1 MKESLFFINLHE
13 ERMGMQTTIT
23 TNRPKKSCI
32 KTIFSFKE
40 QYMMMLPTVIL
51 ISLFGIYPILYVLGY
66 SFTEFNGFSPAKF
79 VGLENYLTVIKDSS
93 WWITVWN
100 TVIMGLGIPAIQ
112 LPLALLLAILLNIK
126 FTGRDF
132 FRAVIFVPNI
142 TSTAIMGIIF
152 FFMFS
157 SYNGIV
163 NAILQEFKLITQPIE
178 WFGDPWLAKLV
189 VIIFCTW
196 SGVGFY
202 MVLFLSALQRIPED
216 VYESAKIDG
225 AGRSAT
231 FFKITLPMMGKM
243 FQIITSLSI
252 INALKLF
259 DSVKALTN
267 GGPGNG
273 TEVMAMYIFRY
284 YFENAN
290 SQVGYASAVSIVATI
305 LVGIVTAIYMF
316 MTKKFEDA

>member
-1 MKESLFFINLHE
+1 
-13 ERMGMQTTIT
+13 MQTTIT
-23 TNRPKKSCI
+23 ANRQKKSNI
-32 KTIFSFKE
+32 KTVFSFTE
-40 QYMMMLPTVIL
+40 QYLMMLPTIIL
-51 ISLFGIYPILYVLGY
+51 IVLFGIYPILYVLGY
-66 SFTEFNGFSPAKF
+66 SFTEYNGFSPAKF
-79 VGLENYLTVIKDSS
+79 IGLENYITAVKDPS

-112 LPLALLLAILLNIK
+112 LPLALLLALLLNVK
-126 FTGRDF
+126 FAGRDF
-132 FRAVIFVPNI
+132 CRAVIFVPNI

-157 SYNGIV
+157 SYNGII
-163 NAILQEFKLITQPIE
+163 NAVLQQLKLISQPVE

-225 AGRSAT
+225 AGRRVT
-231 FFKITLPMMGKM
+231 FFRITLPMMGKM

-290 SQVGYASAVSIVATI
+290 SQTGYASAVSIIATV
-305 LVGIVTAIYMF
+305 LVGIVTFVYMF
-316 MTKKFEDA
+316 MTRKFEDA